1 MTPQKQWARLG
12 PQSGFLNYKHING
25 RKRAPLYSK
34 MLTDREEI
42 IDLENYNLAAITV
55 IIDLDEK
62 HQTTG

>member
-1 MTPQKQWARLG
+1 
-12 PQSGFLNYKHING
+12 
-25 RKRAPLYSK
+25 

-55 IIDLDEK
+55 IIDLDKK